1 MQTAMN
7 LREQL
12 MPCLRGRVCFIGM
25 GNVNRADE
33 GFGVRLAERLRAI
46 GIPNVMV
53 AGATPERWIGRLA
66 DPGFDHVIFLDAVE
80 FGAKPGSARI
90 LGSSEIS
97 PLPTQ
102 VSAGKISLGTLSRW
116 VEASGATK
124 AWLLAVQPESLK
136 VSENLSSVV
145 QESLERLSHL
155 LYALMIGHSA
165 EPGLKERASLRTD
178 GRRAFSSHGHA
189 LQ

>member
-1 MQTAMN
+1 MN

-12 MPCLRGRVCFIGM
+12 APCLRGRVCFIGM
-25 GNVNRADE
+25 GNVNRADD

-46 GIPNVMV
+46 GVPNVIV
-53 AGATPERWIGRLA
+53 AGSTPERWISRLA

-80 FGAKPGSARI
+80 FGATPGSARI
-90 LGSSEIS
+90 LGSSETS
-97 PLPTQ
+97 SLLTQ
-102 VSAGKISLGTLSRW
+102 VPTRKISLGTLSRW

-124 AWLLAVQPESLK
+124 AWLLAVQPKSVK

-145 QESLERLSHL
+145 EEALDRLSHL
-155 LYALMIGHSA
+155 LYALMIGQPA
-165 EPGLKERASLRTD
+165 ESGVQQQTTLQTD
-178 GRRAFSSHGHA
+178 GRRAFFSHGHA